1 MGETVLT
8 GRYDIR
14 GLAERDDSGERWLAA
29 DLALR
34 RPVVIWL
41 SPPDTRHGV
50 PNGEDARVPRV
61 VRVVHPNVLRTY
73 DAGCAADRR
82 EFLVREFVE
91 GTDLAALSRTR
102 GPLPAEQVADVAV
115 QLARGL
121 DAIHATGAVLGRV
134 EPTGQLLTRGGGVK
148 IAALDTAVTVELRA
162 GLHAG
167 NPQYVAPERALGQ
180 PASAASDWYGV
191 GCVLH
196 LLLVGRPP
204 FTGDAESVLLA
215 HVSEPPT
222 PVQRLRPDVDSRL
235 ADLVDALLAKD
246 PGRRPASAAEFEAR
260 LAAPEPTAILP
271 DLDADT
277 HPAPLDP
284 DTDAQVIRLAV
295 PPALLRRRTP
305 WITRAR
311 RLTGAGSVVTAV
323 LVVVAGAVLFGATSE
338 QAQSGSAA
346 LDIPPSHPVRASART
361 ASPPPPQAS
370 TRRPSR
376 DQTTPRPTVTPTTRL
391 VSHSSPA
398 ADPAAPF
405 RNLAA
410 LLRADRRAG
419 NNQDLQSAATLLD
432 RAADAAADGTTTT
445 DLVGAAFGQL
455 ADAERAGSWHPSGP
469 ESTLLAALGYR
480 SPTTRNH
487 HRHDG

>member
-14 GLAERDDSGERWLAA
+14 GLAERDDTGERWRAA

-41 SPPDTRHGV
+41 SQPDTRTGV
-50 PNGEDARVPRV
+50 PNGAGGRVPLV
-61 VRVVHPNVLRTY
+61 ARVVHPNVLRTY
-73 DAGCAADRR
+73 DAGFAADGRG
-82 EFLVREFVE
+82 FLVREFVE
-91 GTDLAALSRTR
+91 GTDLAALSRTC
-102 GPLPAEQVADVAV
+102 GALPAEQVADIAV

-121 DAIHATGAVLGRV
+121 EAIHATGAVLGRV
-134 EPTGQLLTRGGGVK
+134 EPTGQLLTKGGGVK
-148 IAALDTAVTVELRA
+148 ITALDAAQTVESGT

-167 NPQYVAPERALGQ
+167 SPAYVAPERAFGQ
-180 PASAASDWYGV
+180 PASAASDWYGL

-204 FTGDAESVLLA
+204 FTGDAESVLIA
-215 HVSEPPT
+215 QVSESPT
-222 PVQRLRPDVDSRL
+222 PVQRLRPDVDPRL
-235 ADLVDALLAKD
+235 AGLVDALLAKD
-246 PGRRPASAAEFEAR
+246 PGQRPASAAEFEAR
-260 LAAPEPTAILP
+260 LAAPEQTAILA
-271 DLDADT
+271 DLSGGAQ
-277 HPAPLDP
+277 PAPLDP
-284 DTDAQVIRLAV
+284 DTDAHVIRLAV
-295 PPALLRRRTP
+295 PPALRRRRTP
-305 WITRAR
+305 LITRAR

-323 LVVVAGAVLFGATSE
+323 LVVVAGAVLFGATNE

-346 LDIPPSHPVRASART
+346 LDIPPSHKVPSARL

-376 DQTTPRPTVTPTTRL
+376 DQTTPRPTVTPTTRP

-398 ADPAAPF
+398 ADPAAPL

-410 LLRADRRAG
+410 LLRADRRAE

-432 RAADAAADGTTTT
+432 RAADRTPAT